1 MKTTRMLA
9 WILVAV
15 VMATGFPSL
24 QASAAEAPSH
34 EGSTSVR
41 DFGAV
46 GDGKADD
53 TAAVQRAVNSGEGD
67 IFFPR
72 GVYRFTKPVLIDLN
86 RVGPTALVGT
96 GTARVVMDGAGP
108 AFRFRGT
115 HGGTAAPRTVKPEVW
130 EKQRMPT
137 VDGLEI
143 IGAHPGAMGIEAV
156 ETMQM
161 VITRVNIRQCLYA
174 VHLPNRNRNVIISD
188 CHLYENRGAGLYLND
203 VNLHQINV
211 NGCHISYNDQG
222 RIVSR
227 AGQVRNLHVTGC
239 DLEGNMG
246 GDDPTAN
253 ILIDCTGGNGGTA
266 EVAITGCTI
275 QHTGGAEGSA
285 NVRFIG
291 RDAHDRILG
300 HLVISN
306 NVFSD
311 VQVNVD
317 IQDARGV
324 SIVGNTF
331 WMAVQHDL
339 RIENSSNVVVGPN
352 MMDRNPGYR
361 DEKKC
366 DGGVLV
372 RDSQDCTVQGLHIN
386 GVRRKPAGLIA
397 EDCRGLNIA
406 NCTILDCDNA
416 GLLMKNVSGSRASGC
431 LLRNREAEDW
441 EAIRV
446 IGGERNQFSD
456 NFPGPG

>member
-1 MKTTRMLA
+1 MTRLRTLT
-9 WILVAV
+9 WIVLIAV
-15 VMATGFPSL
+15 VAGAWACP
-24 QASAAEAPSH
+24 ADAAEA
-34 EGSTSVR
+34 EKDGRASVR
-41 DFGAV
+41 EFGAV
-46 GDGKADD
+46 GDGQADD
-53 TAAVQRAVNSGEGD
+53 TAAVQRAVGSGEGD
-67 IFFPR
+67 VFFPR
-72 GVYRFTKPVLIDLN
+72 GVYRLTDTVKVDLN
-86 RVGPTALVGT
+86 EVGPTALVGT
-96 GTARVVMDGAGP
+96 GTARIVMDGPGP
-108 AFRFRGT
+108 AFRFLGT

-130 EKQRMPT
+130 QKQRMPT

-143 IGAHPGAMGIEAV
+143 IGAHQDAVGIEAV
-156 ETMQM
+156 KTMQM
-161 VITRVNIRQCLYA
+161 VISRVNIRNCLHA
-174 VHLPNRNRNVIISD
+174 IHLATRNRNVIISD
-188 CHLYENRGAGLYLND
+188 CHLYENRGVGLYLDD

-222 RIVSR
+222 GIVSR

-246 GDDPTAN
+246 GGDPTAN

-275 QHTGGAEGSA
+275 QHTGGAKGSA

-291 RDAHDRILG
+291 RDADDRILG

-317 IQDARGV
+317 IRDARGV
-324 SIVGNTF
+324 SLVGNTF

-352 MMDRNPGYR
+352 MMDRNPGYH
-361 DEKKC
+361 DEKRC
-366 DGGVLV
+366 DGGVLI
-372 RDSQDCTVQGLHIN
+372 RGSEDCTVQGLHIN
-386 GVRRKPAGLIA
+386 GVRRKRAGLIV
-397 EDCRGLNIA
+397 EDCVGLNVA

-416 GLLMKNVSGSRASGC
+416 GILMKNMTGSRVSGC
-431 LLRNREAEDW
+431 LLRNRDAEEW

-446 IGGERNQFSD
+446 IGGEQNQFSD
-456 NFPGPG
+456 NFH